1 MTKTE
6 TPTGR
11 AQAHL
16 RAGFTLVELLVSIT
30 IIITLAALI
39 FAVTGKIRDSARQT
53 TAMTALRQIGIA
65 NVAYSTENNGAI
77 NVVRD
82 AGEWGPWEGNGMRYA
97 TNSFIGRMAPY
108 LFADLDTGNQKAFAT
123 EVKSSLNALFKTTDP
138 KTMEGTLFE
147 GVPVTSDGSGFSNPI
162 SVSDSLRP
170 KWGKDNPPLTVSR
183 FGDPSDI
190 LYLTYGRY
198 YFDKKQA
205 SAYRPL
211 PGPGDRTRTIYY
223 LPNRKGIFA
232 FLDGHVEMLTPPISE
247 RYFPD
252 RPID

>member
-1 MTKTE
+1 MKIIE
-6 TPTGR
+6 THIG
-11 AQAHL
+11 HL
-16 RAGFTLVELLVSIT
+16 HSPRRAGFTLVELLVSVT
-30 IIITLAALI
+30 IIITLAALV
-39 FAVTGKIRDSARQT
+39 FAVTVKVRSSAQQT
-53 TAMTALRQIGIA
+53 SAMFALQQIGTA
-65 NVAYSTENNGAI
+65 NLAYSSENNGAI

-108 LFADLDTGNQKAFAT
+108 LFPDLNTTNEKVFAT

-138 KTMEGTLFE
+138 KTMAGTIFE

-162 SVSDSLRP
+162 SVNGSLRP
-170 KWGKDNPPLTVSR
+170 KWGKDNPLLRASS
-183 FGDPSDI
+183 FGDPSGI

-198 YFDKKQA
+198 YFDQKQA

-211 PGPGDRTRTIYY
+211 PGPGDRSRTIYY
-223 LPNRKGIFA
+223 LPNRKGIFV

-247 RYFPD
+247 RFFPE
-252 RPID
+252 RPTE